1 MILTAPK
8 EARALFPGA
17 LVQGVTSVYSFA
29 LVCSMVPFQRQL
41 KGNIST
47 QEFSD
52 NRELTE
58 QKQQLRPYTNG
69 NLHKLMEVFGSRNS
83 EEKCDK

>member
-1 MILTAPK
+1 MILTTPK
-8 EARALFPGA
+8 EAWALFPGV
-17 LVQGVTSVYSFA
+17 LVLSVTIVYSFA
-29 LVCSMVPFQRQL
+29 LVCSMVPL
-41 KGNIST
+41 KGNAST